1 MLDTLIFAVSH
12 FAMSLLFFLVVQKPL
27 FIIYNKGVNKTK
39 PEPGEKKKIFSVGGR
54 TDQIAASYLTGI
66 PMLLLLVLS
75 FIPGMDVHV
84 PLYVVEGVLSLLVSL
99 AVVSDTVLY
108 RFWQF
113 KLEAS
118 VLSYLRHP
126 KAAFASVSFWF
137 VFAGLLAVLVF
148 AAVYFM
154 FVFASSLVLAG
165 YIPADWSQWL
175 WHIGYVLLVLFVI
188 AGLFGNIRGMNIR
201 PNNPAMTCFS
211 SNLFMNHCALNPL
224 YNFIYS
230 FSVKD
235 SYAHDFRF
243 FDSKECAIDF
253 KGLYPTEGTP
263 QVELLNTKRPNIL
276 MIVWESLSA
285 RYIKSLG
292 GREGVMPNFE
302 RLAEEGVFFTK
313 CDCGSFRTE
322 RGLVCV
328 LDGIP
333 GQPTDTLAKHTR
345 KLPNMPAVPRRLRD
359 EGYDTMA
366 LHGGNCLIMHK
377 SDLYLATGHNTLVQ
391 QKDLP
396 DLGNLTRWGYHD
408 GGTFEWL
415 YDDIQKKTSEG
426 KRWYTTFQTL
436 SSHEPFRV
444 PFHKLDDEKA
454 NSFAYVDDCFGKF
467 IDKLKQSPAWKDL
480 LVVVTG
486 DHGFCY
492 CEPMVRNTFP
502 HIPVLMLGGA
512 VKKPVKIDKIIAQTD
527 IAATLLGQLGMKH
540 DEFKFSRDVL
550 ADTYAYPFSMHTF
563 INGFMFRDDT
573 GYTVYDNT
581 LNKAVEGADP
591 KREHT
596 GKVILQ
602 TLYEYLNKL

>member
-27 FIIYNKGVNKTK
+27 FILYNKGVNKTK

-148 AAVYFM
+148 AAVYFL
-154 FVFASSLVLAG
+154 FVFAASLVLTG

-211 SNLFMNHCALNPL
+211 ANLFMNHCALNPL

-253 KGLYPTEGTP
+253 EGLYPTEGTL

-377 SDLYLATGHNTLVQ
+377 SDLYLATGHNTLIQ

-550 ADTYAYPFSMHTF
+550 ADTYTYPFSMHTF

>member
-27 FIIYNKGVNKTK
+27 FILYNKGVNKTE

-148 AAVYFM
+148 AAVYFL
-154 FVFASSLVLAG
+154 FVFAASLVLTG

-253 KGLYPTEGTP
+253 EGLYPTEGTP

-408 GGTFEWL
+408 GGALEWL

-550 ADTYAYPFSMHTF
+550 ADTYTYPFSMHTF

>member
-12 FAMSLLFFLVVQKPL
+12 FAMSLLFFLLVQKPL
-27 FIIYNKGVNKTK
+27 FILYNKGVNKTK

-75 FIPGMDVHV
+75 FIPGVDVRV
-84 PLYVVEGVLSLLVSL
+84 TLYVVEGVLSLLVSL

-137 VFAGLLAVLVF
+137 VFAGLLTVLVF
-148 AAVYFM
+148 AAVYFL
-154 FVFASSLVLAG
+154 FVFAASLVLTG
-165 YIPADWSQWL
+165 YVPADWSRWL
-175 WHIGYVLLVLFVI
+175 WHIGYVLLVLFVV
-188 AGLFGNIRGMNIR
+188 ACLFGNIRGMNIR

-211 SNLFMNHCALNPL
+211 ANLFMNHCALNPL

-230 FSVKD
+230 FSVKN

-243 FDSKECAIDF
+243 FDSKECAKDF
-253 KGLYPTEGTP
+253 EGLYPTEGIP

-366 LHGGNCLIMHK
+366 LHAGNCLIMHK

-408 GGTFEWL
+408 GGTFDWL

-426 KRWYTTFQTL
+426 RRWYTTFQTL

-467 IDKLKQSPAWKDL
+467 IEKLKQSPAWKDL

-486 DHGFCY
+486 DHGFCF

-512 VKKPVKIDKIIAQTD
+512 VRKPVKIDKIIAQTD

-550 ADTYAYPFSMHTF
+550 ADTYTYPFSMHTF